1 MDEDLKIEWQR
12 AVDKFTLH
20 KSGMNPWDALLL
32 SKQLPG
38 CSNAE
43 RQVIL
48 FLLHAWDP
56 GGDWPEKFDF
66 IEAFRSWDV
75 DNKQAFIDWC
85 DAPIWP

>member
-1 MDEDLKIEWQR
+1 MDDKLMTQWQR

-20 KSGMNPWDALLL
+20 KSGMNPWDANQLAA
-32 SKQLPG
+32 SLPG

-56 GGDWPEKFDF
+56 TGPWPEKFDF

-75 DNKQAFIDWC
+75 DNKQAFIDWA
-85 DAPIWP
+85 DDPIWP

>member
-1 MDEDLKIEWQR
+1 MDEDLKIQWQR

-20 KSGMNPWDALLL
+20 KNGMNPWDALLL
-32 SKQLPG
+32 AKQLPG

-85 DAPIWP
+85 DAPVWP